1 MHMEQGFPSSLR
13 TVRDNRIA
21 RSISAKLNRSSE
33 WVLSPLP
40 LLLLLLRLRSTDLGI
55 ISSGIDSLI
64 IQIINKRSADGFGL
78 FLCCCWPGQ
87 KRRLMA
93 RFSFEKCS
101 GAGQRQ
107 TDRLQSQSR
116 SRSQSGR
123 VERDLLES
131 RFESEK
137 CVCAVGGVAYP
148 LNFAAKR

>member
-1 MHMEQGFPSSLR
+1 MRCWRRDKRQIKLIFREFPL
-13 TVRDNRIA
+13 
-21 RSISAKLNRSSE
+21 L
-33 WVLSPLP
+33 PLP
-40 LLLLLLRLRSTDLGI
+40 LLLTLPLCLVDPSSVATAAAASSAIGIGI

-64 IQIINKRSADGFGL
+64 IQIINKRSADDL
-78 FLCCCWPGQ
+78 ACCCRLYCCCCSWPGQ

-107 TDRLQSQSR
+107 TDRLR
-116 SRSQSGR
+116 VRVR
-123 VERDLLES
+123 VEVKESFWPLES

-137 CVCAVGGVAYP
+137 CVRRRRRWHP